1 MSPSVSARLLGT
13 QSDARLVAFA
23 RAGHE
28 RAFEALVR
36 RYRGPLLGYCR
47 RLLLS
52 EERAED
58 ALQQALMQAWL
69 ALRAGTE
76 VQNAKAWLYRIVHN
90 SALNALRVSGYDF
103 CTLSESLS
111 GADAP
116 QEDLDRRIAVREA
129 LAGLAALPEMQR
141 EALLRTAVEGS
152 SHRETARELGVSE
165 PALRGLVYR
174 ARAALRAAAGAIVP
188 PPLVG
193 WALESGGGGGPVG
206 ERLVEL
212 GAGGSAG
219 VAGLLMKGGAAA
231 VTAGVLAS
239 GIAAV
244 HAHPRHVDGHHHHP
258 ASGDARRHALVKT
271 APVALASLRSRMSF
285 TPVADVRAAP
295 VHAKSLSAHRSKP
308 GVEHLG
314 RHRHRGWV
322 HVEMAPALGMM
333 RAHPRVGD
341 DRADPSG
348 RGGHGDH
355 GSRRPRAHDRG
366 SGADAEG
373 GGDGRHDGGHGAMSG
388 ERSGRSDGEHSSSG
402 DGASGISSTGGGGRR
417 DRGGGEDESGR
428 GEQTDETSRS
438 GESRDKQGPT
448 RASSTTAS
456 GASEDEQNSEAD
468 GKRD

>member
-1 MSPSVSARLLGT
+1 MSPSVSARLLLT

-90 SALNALRVSGYDF
+90 SALNALRVSGYDY

-152 SHRETARELGVSE
+152 SHREAARELGLSE

-174 ARAALRAAAGAIVP
+174 ARATLRATAGAFVPGPIVS
-188 PPLVG
+188 
-193 WALESGGGGGPVG
+193 WA
-206 ERLVEL
+206 L
-212 GAGGSAG
+212 GAGSGTPMGERVAEVGVGGGAG
-219 VAGLLMKGGAAA
+219 VAGLLMKGGAMA
-231 VTAGVLAS
+231 VTAGVLAGS
-239 GIAAV
+239 LAAV
-244 HAHPRHVDGHHHHP
+244 HVHRKPTSVHRASASAHRQARAGERPIAPTRSQTAGLRQMADVQVLSSAPRVSATHRSARRVRRAMARQRGDRRLVGLVGAGAQTPLAPHGGGGDRGGAGDGGGGGGGGTHDRPRNPGASAAGGGGDAKGGDGGGLHATNGDGP
-258 ASGDARRHALVKT
+258 GNGEGGASGDGGQGGALDGGHADGGG
-271 APVALASLRSRMSF
+271 ASGEQREQGIEAAGDGRSRDGGGTSG
-285 TPVADVRAAP
+285 TPA
-295 VHAKSLSAHRSKP
+295 S
-308 GVEHLG
+308 
-314 RHRHRGWV
+314 
-322 HVEMAPALGMM
+322 PAVTTTN
-333 RAHPRVGD
+333 ASPE
-341 DRADPSG
+341 SEQTQ
-348 RGGHGDH
+348 
-355 GSRRPRAHDRG
+355 
-366 SGADAEG
+366 AEG
-373 GGDGRHDGGHGAMSG
+373 GKKD
-388 ERSGRSDGEHSSSG
+388 
-402 DGASGISSTGGGGRR
+402 
-417 DRGGGEDESGR
+417 
-428 GEQTDETSRS
+428 
-438 GESRDKQGPT
+438 
-448 RASSTTAS
+448 
-456 GASEDEQNSEAD
+456 
-468 GKRD
+468 